1 MSNQWTPDQKKV
13 IDLRNRN
20 LLVSAAAGSGKTAV
34 LIERI
39 LNLISDPVRPVD
51 IDELLVVTFTRAAA
65 GEMRERLNTAI
76 EKKLSEGEEEEHLT
90 RQLTLIQ
97 SAQITTI
104 DSFCSYILKS
114 YFHVI
119 GLDPNYRVMDEGEG
133 KLLKTQVVQEL
144 LESYFEEATPE
155 FQEFVECLA
164 TGKND
169 QILEDSI
176 LRLYEFA
183 MSYPYPEKWLEEC
196 LSVYSARTMEEFE
209 NAGWLQGWLNSTRE
223 LIGDL
228 EELLEKALSICK
240 ENGGPYLYEPAIL
253 SDLENLEKCKG
264 AKGYREF
271 YQAFQSLDKWARLST
286 KKDETIDEN
295 KKKQVK
301 ALRDQVK
308 DEIKALEEDYF
319 AESPETEFADMQ
331 AAGRPM
337 KVLVELTLAFT
348 RRFAEEKR
356 ARNLCDFHDM
366 EHLALSILV
375 DEEGQPTDTAK
386 ELSGRFKEIMIDEY
400 QDSNLVQEAILTA
413 VSREHEG
420 LRNIFMVGD
429 VKQSIYRFRLAR
441 PELFLEKYETY
452 TLEDSDCQ
460 RIDLKKNFRSRR
472 EILAFT
478 NEIFRE
484 VMRQNPGKILYTAET
499 ALYPGADYP
508 EMDPMTLRP
517 ELLLLDLDEDE
528 ELMERVR
535 MTPGELEAEL
545 TGQRILKMVGKEEIF
560 DKTIGKTGSMR
571 KIEFKDIV
579 ILFRS
584 PSAFAESYGKVL
596 ENMGIPVYVGTRS
609 GYFSTREVQ
618 VVLSLLKI
626 IDNSSQDIP
635 LAAVL
640 LSSIGCFTKKETA
653 LIRSSCGEEKAF
665 HESCRWYREN
675 GEDEKLR
682 KKLED
687 FYALLED
694 FRQQAAFTP
703 IHELLWYIFDVTG
716 YAEEAAVMPAGEQRA
731 QNLKMLVQKAW
742 DYEKTSYRGL
752 FNFIRYIENL
762 QKYDVDYGEAQSL
775 GENRNVVQIM
785 SIHRSKGLE
794 FPVVFLGGLEKQF
807 NKMDTRSRMVLDAD
821 LGIGFDMVDPVL
833 RVRRTTLFKRCI
845 QAKVNDDNIGEEI
858 RVLYVALTRA
868 KEKLILTGAVSGL
881 EKKLERWCQSASP
894 LKYGLSYQILSGAG
908 GYLDLLMPVLLK
920 YESARELLG
929 EKGEIRPLREE
940 EDAVWTTPVAI
951 RKLSVQDLL
960 AGGVEQEG
968 RKALDIE
975 SLRLLR
981 SDEIYEQEFHEILG
995 KRMAEAEEQH
1005 YQRIPVKLT
1014 VSQLKRQ
1021 SEAELETESELLYG
1035 EESKKEADWEDW
1047 ERIFEDSLFK
1057 EQTDLKTGTEE
1068 ALPEVEEIIPDF
1080 LKDEAPV
1087 QGAARGTAYHIFL
1100 QYLDFTRAESL
1111 EAVEEQLWELEQKG
1125 RLTREEAAAIDCRR
1139 ILCFSK
1145 GALGQ
1150 RMARAQQA
1158 GVLFREQHFIY
1169 AIPAARLYPE
1179 AEEGRK
1185 LLIQGVVDA
1194 YFEEADGLILVD
1206 YKTDYV
1212 EKGGEAVLYR
1222 KYAAQL
1228 NYYTEALEQLTGRK
1242 VKEKILYSVR
1252 LQKELREN

>member
-271 YQAFQSLDKWARLST
+271 YQAFQSMDKWARLST

-508 EMDPMTLRP
+508 KMDPMTLRP

-560 DKTIGKTGSMR
+560 DKTIKGMR

-640 LSSIGCFTKKETA
+640 LSSIGGFTKKETA

-675 GEDEKLR
+675 GEDEKLQ

-716 YAEEAAVMPAGEQRA
+716 YAEEAAAMPAGEQRA

-821 LGIGFDMVDPVL
+821 LGIGFDMVDPVCGFAGPL
-833 RVRRTTLFKRCI
+833 FLSAAFRRRSTT
-845 QAKVNDDNIGEEI
+845 
-858 RVLYVALTRA
+858 T
-868 KEKLILTGAVSGL
+868 T
-881 EKKLERWCQSASP
+881 
-894 LKYGLSYQILSGAG
+894 
-908 GYLDLLMPVLLK
+908 
-920 YESARELLG
+920 SAR
-929 EKGEIRPLREE
+929 
-940 EDAVWTTPVAI
+940 
-951 RKLSVQDLL
+951 
-960 AGGVEQEG
+960 
-968 RKALDIE
+968 
-975 SLRLLR
+975 R
-981 SDEIYEQEFHEILG
+981 S
-995 KRMAEAEEQH
+995 A
-1005 YQRIPVKLT
+1005 
-1014 VSQLKRQ
+1014 
-1021 SEAELETESELLYG
+1021 
-1035 EESKKEADWEDW
+1035 
-1047 ERIFEDSLFK
+1047 
-1057 EQTDLKTGTEE
+1057 
-1068 ALPEVEEIIPDF
+1068 
-1080 LKDEAPV
+1080 
-1087 QGAARGTAYHIFL
+1087 
-1100 QYLDFTRAESL
+1100 
-1111 EAVEEQLWELEQKG
+1111 
-1125 RLTREEAAAIDCRR
+1125 
-1139 ILCFSK
+1139 FS
-1145 GALGQ
+1145 
-1150 RMARAQQA
+1150 MW
-1158 GVLFREQHFIY
+1158 
-1169 AIPAARLYPE
+1169 P
-1179 AEEGRK
+1179 
-1185 LLIQGVVDA
+1185 
-1194 YFEEADGLILVD
+1194 
-1206 YKTDYV
+1206 
-1212 EKGGEAVLYR
+1212 
-1222 KYAAQL
+1222 
-1228 NYYTEALEQLTGRK
+1228 
-1242 VKEKILYSVR
+1242 
-1252 LQKELREN
+1252 

>member
-240 ENGGPYLYEPAIL
+240 ENGGPNLYEPAIL

-271 YQAFQSLDKWARLST
+271 YQAFQSMDKWARLST

-348 RRFAEEKR
+348 RRFAGEKR

-508 EMDPMTLRP
+508 KMDPMTLRP

-560 DKTIGKTGSMR
+560 DKTIKGMR

-640 LSSIGCFTKKETA
+640 LSSIGGFTKKETA

-694 FRQQAAFTP
+694 FRQQTAFTP

-716 YAEEAAVMPAGEQRA
+716 YAEEAAAMPAGEQRA

-920 YESARELLG
+920 YESSRELLG

-960 AGGVEQEG
+960 AGGVEQEA
-968 RKALDIE
+968 RKALNIE

-981 SDEIYEQEFHEILG
+981 SDEIYEPEFREILG

-1021 SEAELETESELLYG
+1021 SEAELEAESELLYG
-1035 EESKKEADWEDW
+1035 EESEKEADWEDW

-1111 EAVEEQLWELEQKG
+1111 EAVEEQLRELEQKG

-1169 AIPAARLYPE
+1169 AIPAARVYPE

-1212 EKGGEAVLYR
+1212 EKGGEAALYR

>member
-1 MSNQWTPDQKKV
+1 MANRWTKEQKQA
-13 IDLRNRN
+13 IDARGSD
-20 LLVSAAAGSGKTAV
+20 LLIAAAAGSGKTAV
-34 LIERI
+34 LVERI
-39 LNLISDPVRPVD
+39 ITKLLREEQE
-51 IDELLVVTFTRAAA
+51 IDRLLVVTFTNAAA
-65 GEMRERLNTAI
+65 SEMRQRIGVAIAKQLEETPEDIHLQNQMAFLPRADIKTIHAFCLQVIREYYHLLELDPKVRTADPAEI
-76 EKKLSEGEEEEHLT
+76 KLLQKEVLEELFETLYAAEDSQWFFDLLETFSSSTKDTPLQDLVLQLYTFAEGSPNPKRQLEQLAESLFLAEGETVDACGWFSLI
-90 RQLTLIQ
+90 RQSVETALDYARYQ
-97 SAQITTI
+97 
-104 DSFCSYILKS
+104 LKKAWQ
-114 YFHVI
+114 
-119 GLDPNYRVMDEGEG
+119 MADEGEFG
-133 KLLKTQVVQEL
+133 GYHKLLTNEV
-144 LESYFEEATPE
+144 AM
-155 FQEFVECLA
+155 VENFAAALQKKYADWWLA
-164 TGKND
+164 
-169 QILEDSI
+169 
-176 LRLYEFA
+176 
-183 MSYPYPEKWLEEC
+183 
-196 LSVYSARTMEEFE
+196 
-209 NAGWLQGWLNSTRE
+209 
-223 LIGDL
+223 
-228 EELLEKALSICK
+228 
-240 ENGGPYLYEPAIL
+240 YLAI
-253 SDLENLEKCKG
+253 D
-264 AKGYREF
+264 F
-271 YQAFQSLDKWARLST
+271 ARLPAYRGEE
-286 KKDETIDEN
+286 KETAERI
-295 KKKQVK
+295 K
-301 ALRDQVK
+301 ALRNEAK
-308 DEIKALEEDYF
+308 DTIKKLQEAIF
-319 AESPETEFADMQ
+319 AYSPEMQ
-331 AAGRPM
+331 AD
-337 KVLVELTLAFT
+337 LVRRMYPVVQGLARLTKLFLDAFAAAK
-348 RRFAEEKR
+348 REK
-356 ARNLCDFHDM
+356 NMIDFHDY
-366 EHLALSILV
+366 EHFALEILV
-375 DEEGQPTDTAK
+375 NEDGTPTEAAA
-386 ELSGRFKEIMIDEY
+386 ELRQRYDEIMIDEY
-400 QDSNLVQEAILTA
+400 QDSNLVQETILAA
-413 VSREHEG
+413 VSGESIGENNR
-420 LRNIFMVGD
+420 FMVGD

-640 LSSIGCFTKKETA
+640 LSSIGGFTKKETA

-716 YAEEAAVMPAGEQRA
+716 YAEEAAAMPAGEQRA

-960 AGGVEQEG
+960 AGGVEQEA

-981 SDEIYEQEFHEILG
+981 SDEIYEPEFHEILG

-1087 QGAARGTAYHIFL
+1087 QGTARGTAYHIFL

-1111 EAVEEQLWELEQKG
+1111 EAVEEQLRELKEKG

>member
-271 YQAFQSLDKWARLST
+271 YQAFQSMDKWARLST

-348 RRFAEEKR
+348 RRFAGEKR

-508 EMDPMTLRP
+508 KMDPMTLRP

-560 DKTIGKTGSMR
+560 DKTIKGMR

-640 LSSIGCFTKKETA
+640 LSSIGGFTKKETA

-694 FRQQAAFTP
+694 FRQQTAFTP

-716 YAEEAAVMPAGEQRA
+716 YAEEAAAMPAGEQRA

-920 YESARELLG
+920 YESSRELLG

-960 AGGVEQEG
+960 AGGVEQEA
-968 RKALDIE
+968 RKALNIE

-981 SDEIYEQEFHEILG
+981 SDEIYEPEFREILG

-1021 SEAELETESELLYG
+1021 SEAELEAESELLYG
-1035 EESKKEADWEDW
+1035 EESEKEADWEDW

-1111 EAVEEQLWELEQKG
+1111 EAVEEQLRELEQKG

-1169 AIPAARLYPE
+1169 AIPAARVYPE

-1212 EKGGEAVLYR
+1212 EKGGEAALYR

>member
-271 YQAFQSLDKWARLST
+271 YQAFQSMDKWARLST

-420 LRNIFMVGD
+420 MRNIFMVGD

-508 EMDPMTLRP
+508 KMDPMTLRP

-560 DKTIGKTGSMR
+560 DKTKGMR

-618 VVLSLLKI
+618 AVLSLLKI

-640 LSSIGCFTKKETA
+640 LSSIGGFTKKETA

-716 YAEEAAVMPAGEQRA
+716 YAEEAAAMPAGEQRA

-858 RVLYVALTRA
+858 RVLYLALTRA

-881 EKKLERWCQSASP
+881 EKKLER
-894 LKYGLSYQILSGAG
+894 
-908 GYLDLLMPVLLK
+908 
-920 YESARELLG
+920 
-929 EKGEIRPLREE
+929 
-940 EDAVWTTPVAI
+940 
-951 RKLSVQDLL
+951 
-960 AGGVEQEG
+960 
-968 RKALDIE
+968 
-975 SLRLLR
+975 
-981 SDEIYEQEFHEILG
+981 
-995 KRMAEAEEQH
+995 
-1005 YQRIPVKLT
+1005 
-1014 VSQLKRQ
+1014 
-1021 SEAELETESELLYG
+1021 
-1035 EESKKEADWEDW
+1035 
-1047 ERIFEDSLFK
+1047 
-1057 EQTDLKTGTEE
+1057 
-1068 ALPEVEEIIPDF
+1068 
-1080 LKDEAPV
+1080 
-1087 QGAARGTAYHIFL
+1087 
-1100 QYLDFTRAESL
+1100 
-1111 EAVEEQLWELEQKG
+1111 
-1125 RLTREEAAAIDCRR
+1125 
-1139 ILCFSK
+1139 
-1145 GALGQ
+1145 
-1150 RMARAQQA
+1150 
-1158 GVLFREQHFIY
+1158 
-1169 AIPAARLYPE
+1169 
-1179 AEEGRK
+1179 
-1185 LLIQGVVDA
+1185 
-1194 YFEEADGLILVD
+1194 
-1206 YKTDYV
+1206 
-1212 EKGGEAVLYR
+1212 
-1222 KYAAQL
+1222 
-1228 NYYTEALEQLTGRK
+1228 
-1242 VKEKILYSVR
+1242 
-1252 LQKELREN
+1252 

>member
-144 LESYFEEATPE
+144 LESYFEDATPE

-271 YQAFQSLDKWARLST
+271 YQAFQSMDKWARLST

-508 EMDPMTLRP
+508 KMDPMTLRP
-517 ELLLLDLDEDE
+517 ELLLLDLDEGE

-560 DKTIGKTGSMR
+560 DKTIKGMR

-596 ENMGIPVYVGTRS
+596 ENMESRS
-609 GYFSTREVQ
+609 M
-618 VVLSLLKI
+618 
-626 IDNSSQDIP
+626 
-635 LAAVL
+635 
-640 LSSIGCFTKKETA
+640 
-653 LIRSSCGEEKAF
+653 
-665 HESCRWYREN
+665 W
-675 GEDEKLR
+675 
-682 KKLED
+682 
-687 FYALLED
+687 
-694 FRQQAAFTP
+694 
-703 IHELLWYIFDVTG
+703 
-716 YAEEAAVMPAGEQRA
+716 
-731 QNLKMLVQKAW
+731 
-742 DYEKTSYRGL
+742 
-752 FNFIRYIENL
+752 
-762 QKYDVDYGEAQSL
+762 
-775 GENRNVVQIM
+775 
-785 SIHRSKGLE
+785 
-794 FPVVFLGGLEKQF
+794 
-807 NKMDTRSRMVLDAD
+807 
-821 LGIGFDMVDPVL
+821 
-833 RVRRTTLFKRCI
+833 
-845 QAKVNDDNIGEEI
+845 
-858 RVLYVALTRA
+858 
-868 KEKLILTGAVSGL
+868 
-881 EKKLERWCQSASP
+881 
-894 LKYGLSYQILSGAG
+894 
-908 GYLDLLMPVLLK
+908 
-920 YESARELLG
+920 AR
-929 EKGEIRPLREE
+929 
-940 EDAVWTTPVAI
+940 
-951 RKLSVQDLL
+951 
-960 AGGVEQEG
+960 
-968 RKALDIE
+968 
-975 SLRLLR
+975 
-981 SDEIYEQEFHEILG
+981 
-995 KRMAEAEEQH
+995 
-1005 YQRIPVKLT
+1005 
-1014 VSQLKRQ
+1014 
-1021 SEAELETESELLYG
+1021 
-1035 EESKKEADWEDW
+1035 
-1047 ERIFEDSLFK
+1047 
-1057 EQTDLKTGTEE
+1057 
-1068 ALPEVEEIIPDF
+1068 
-1080 LKDEAPV
+1080 
-1087 QGAARGTAYHIFL
+1087 GAAIFPP
-1100 QYLDFTRAESL
+1100 
-1111 EAVEEQLWELEQKG
+1111 G
-1125 RLTREEAAAIDCRR
+1125 RCR
-1139 ILCFSK
+1139 
-1145 GALGQ
+1145 
-1150 RMARAQQA
+1150 
-1158 GVLFREQHFIY
+1158 
-1169 AIPAARLYPE
+1169 
-1179 AEEGRK
+1179 
-1185 LLIQGVVDA
+1185 
-1194 YFEEADGLILVD
+1194 
-1206 YKTDYV
+1206 
-1212 EKGGEAVLYR
+1212 
-1222 KYAAQL
+1222 
-1228 NYYTEALEQLTGRK
+1228 
-1242 VKEKILYSVR
+1242 
-1252 LQKELREN
+1252 

>member
-144 LESYFEEATPE
+144 LESYFEDATPE

-271 YQAFQSLDKWARLST
+271 YQAFQSMDKWARLST

-484 VMRQNPGKILYTAET
+484 VMRQNPGKILYFGANFIVPDHVLQESTLPENNFPYSLFGFVQHRIKGPTRAVRGHVM
-499 ALYPGADYP
+499 AFHSSRQQRSDRSGDHRRARIRPQRYPPFATCLSGR
-508 EMDPMTLRP
+508 TGKKHRNGCSHRTRR
-517 ELLLLDLDEDE
+517 
-528 ELMERVR
+528 RVQF
-535 MTPGELEAEL
+535 PGHQSRR
-545 TGQRILKMVGKEEIF
+545 QRDRTMAG
-560 DKTIGKTGSMR
+560 R
-571 KIEFKDIV
+571 KRHHR
-579 ILFRS
+579 RS
-584 PSAFAESYGKVL
+584 PQ
-596 ENMGIPVYVGTRS
+596 I
-609 GYFSTREVQ
+609 
-618 VVLSLLKI
+618 
-626 IDNSSQDIP
+626 QDP
-635 LAAVL
+635 
-640 LSSIGCFTKKETA
+640 
-653 LIRSSCGEEKAF
+653 
-665 HESCRWYREN
+665 
-675 GEDEKLR
+675 
-682 KKLED
+682 
-687 FYALLED
+687 
-694 FRQQAAFTP
+694 
-703 IHELLWYIFDVTG
+703 
-716 YAEEAAVMPAGEQRA
+716 QRA
-731 QNLKMLVQKAW
+731 PC
-742 DYEKTSYRGL
+742 
-752 FNFIRYIENL
+752 
-762 QKYDVDYGEAQSL
+762 
-775 GENRNVVQIM
+775 
-785 SIHRSKGLE
+785 H
-794 FPVVFLGGLEKQF
+794 
-807 NKMDTRSRMVLDAD
+807 
-821 LGIGFDMVDPVL
+821 
-833 RVRRTTLFKRCI
+833 
-845 QAKVNDDNIGEEI
+845 
-858 RVLYVALTRA
+858 
-868 KEKLILTGAVSGL
+868 
-881 EKKLERWCQSASP
+881 
-894 LKYGLSYQILSGAG
+894 
-908 GYLDLLMPVLLK
+908 
-920 YESARELLG
+920 SARR
-929 EKGEIRPLREE
+929 RPTGHAP
-940 EDAVWTTPVAI
+940 DP
-951 RKLSVQDLL
+951 
-960 AGGVEQEG
+960 
-968 RKALDIE
+968 
-975 SLRLLR
+975 
-981 SDEIYEQEFHEILG
+981 G
-995 KRMAEAEEQH
+995 KF
-1005 YQRIPVKLT
+1005 
-1014 VSQLKRQ
+1014 
-1021 SEAELETESELLYG
+1021 G
-1035 EESKKEADWEDW
+1035 
-1047 ERIFEDSLFK
+1047 
-1057 EQTDLKTGTEE
+1057 
-1068 ALPEVEEIIPDF
+1068 
-1080 LKDEAPV
+1080 
-1087 QGAARGTAYHIFL
+1087 
-1100 QYLDFTRAESL
+1100 
-1111 EAVEEQLWELEQKG
+1111 
-1125 RLTREEAAAIDCRR
+1125 
-1139 ILCFSK
+1139 
-1145 GALGQ
+1145 
-1150 RMARAQQA
+1150 
-1158 GVLFREQHFIY
+1158 
-1169 AIPAARLYPE
+1169 
-1179 AEEGRK
+1179 
-1185 LLIQGVVDA
+1185 
-1194 YFEEADGLILVD
+1194 
-1206 YKTDYV
+1206 
-1212 EKGGEAVLYR
+1212 
-1222 KYAAQL
+1222 
-1228 NYYTEALEQLTGRK
+1228 
-1242 VKEKILYSVR
+1242 
-1252 LQKELREN
+1252 

>member
-144 LESYFEEATPE
+144 LESYFEDATPE

-271 YQAFQSLDKWARLST
+271 YQAFQSMDKWARLST

-508 EMDPMTLRP
+508 KMDPMTLRP

-560 DKTIGKTGSMR
+560 DKTIKGMR

-640 LSSIGCFTKKETA
+640 LSSIGGFTKKETA

-675 GEDEKLR
+675 GEDEKLQ

-716 YAEEAAVMPAGEQRA
+716 YAEEAAAMPAGEQRA

-845 QAKVNDDNIGEEI
+845 QA
-858 RVLYVALTRA
+858 
-868 KEKLILTGAVSGL
+868 
-881 EKKLERWCQSASP
+881 
-894 LKYGLSYQILSGAG
+894 
-908 GYLDLLMPVLLK
+908 
-920 YESARELLG
+920 
-929 EKGEIRPLREE
+929 
-940 EDAVWTTPVAI
+940 
-951 RKLSVQDLL
+951 
-960 AGGVEQEG
+960 
-968 RKALDIE
+968 
-975 SLRLLR
+975 
-981 SDEIYEQEFHEILG
+981 
-995 KRMAEAEEQH
+995 
-1005 YQRIPVKLT
+1005 
-1014 VSQLKRQ
+1014 
-1021 SEAELETESELLYG
+1021 
-1035 EESKKEADWEDW
+1035 
-1047 ERIFEDSLFK
+1047 
-1057 EQTDLKTGTEE
+1057 
-1068 ALPEVEEIIPDF
+1068 
-1080 LKDEAPV
+1080 
-1087 QGAARGTAYHIFL
+1087 
-1100 QYLDFTRAESL
+1100 
-1111 EAVEEQLWELEQKG
+1111 
-1125 RLTREEAAAIDCRR
+1125 
-1139 ILCFSK
+1139 
-1145 GALGQ
+1145 
-1150 RMARAQQA
+1150 
-1158 GVLFREQHFIY
+1158 
-1169 AIPAARLYPE
+1169 
-1179 AEEGRK
+1179 
-1185 LLIQGVVDA
+1185 
-1194 YFEEADGLILVD
+1194 
-1206 YKTDYV
+1206 
-1212 EKGGEAVLYR
+1212 
-1222 KYAAQL
+1222 
-1228 NYYTEALEQLTGRK
+1228 
-1242 VKEKILYSVR
+1242 
-1252 LQKELREN
+1252 